1 MQVLFKKPPQSEAVN
16 WNNYI
21 KKDWEWPVVSRDEI
35 KEAIFSSS
43 IRKAAGPDK
52 ISFLILQK
60 AFETVENRFVILYSN
75 LISYDYH
82 SICWREAIDTIL
94 KKPNRKASLSKS
106 YRIISLLNSMTK
118 TAEKIIAFRLAY
130 LANTTN
136 IVNFDQMSSRKQI
149 SAIDA
154 VMSLIHDIQLAK
166 NKNKITSVLFMN
178 VKEAYDH
185 VSCNQLL
192 KICKNLD
199 LPRSLCSWIE
209 CFMNNRYVQL
219 AFDENKQE
227 KTRVEI
233 EISQESL
240 ISSILFLIYIRDI
253 FSEINSMQIRSP
265 SYVDDIG
272 LVASS
277 ETIEENCLMLENV
290 AEKLLQLQNQNN
302 IQFDMK
308 KIELI
313 HFHSK
318 RSIDNNNFPVSI
330 RNNQIQSKNLIRW
343 LEVWLDSKLSFK
355 EHVKIKISAA
365 TRIFHQI
372 ARLSN
377 TERDLSFQAM
387 RQLYIACIT
396 SVADYEV
403 SI

>member
-1 MQVLFKKPPQSEAVN
+1 
-16 WNNYI
+16 
-21 KKDWEWPVVSRDEI
+21 
-35 KEAIFSSS
+35 
-43 IRKAAGPDK
+43 
-52 ISFLILQK
+52 
-60 AFETVENRFVILYSN
+60 
-75 LISYDYH
+75 
-82 SICWREAIDTIL
+82 
-94 KKPNRKASLSKS
+94 
-106 YRIISLLNSMTK
+106 MTK
-118 TAEKIIAFRLAY
+118 TAEKIIASRLAY

-136 IVNFDQMSSRKQI
+136 IVNFDQMGSRKQI

-166 NKNKITSVLFMN
+166 NENKITSVLFMN
-178 VKEAYDH
+178 VKEAYNH

-199 LPRSLCSWIE
+199 LSRSLCSWIE

-233 EISQESL
+233 EISQESS

-253 FSEINSMQIRSP
+253 FSEINSMQIRSS
-265 SYVDDIG
+265 SYVDDIE

-277 ETIEENCLMLENV
+277 ETIEENYLILEN
-290 AEKLLQLQNQNN
+290 AAKKLLQLQNQNN

-355 EHVKIKISAA
+355 EHVEIKISAA

-403 SI
+403 PI